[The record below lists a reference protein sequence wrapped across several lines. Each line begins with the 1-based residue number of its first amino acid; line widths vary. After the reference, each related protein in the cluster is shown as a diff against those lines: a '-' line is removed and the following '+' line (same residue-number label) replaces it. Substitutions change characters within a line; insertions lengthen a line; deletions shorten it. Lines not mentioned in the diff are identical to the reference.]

1 MKRVFIFFLLIS
13 PLFSNG
19 QENSLKGFFRTV
31 PHANQE
37 EISTELHSFIQVQ
50 REKFASSKSD
60 IKFLRSLVWE
70 SHKRFLKTYKPY
82 SQFDELFENGQYD
95 CLTGTAFFSLVLE
108 SLQFQY
114 SIIETNYHIFM
125 MIETDKGNVLLETT
139 DRIFGLKTHASEIQN
154 CLSQYKENVLTAST
168 SRAKNFYKYQLNL
181 FQQVKSPQLE
191 GLLYFNQAVVAFNN
205 HEWVLCVDKLGK
217 ARSNYDN
224 PLEEE

>member
-31 PHANQE
+31 PRANQE

-82 SQFDELFENGQYD
+82 SQFDELFENGNYD
-95 CLTGTAFFSLVLE
+95 CLTGTSFFSLVFE
-108 SLQFQY
+108 SLNLPFT
-114 SIIETNYHIFM
+114 IIETNYHIFM

-139 DRIFGLKTHASEIQN
+139 DRVFGLKTHSSEIEN
-154 CLSQYKENVLTAST
+154 CLSQYRENVLTATMLCWRSALR
-168 SRAKNFYKYQLNL
+168 SSVQL
-181 FQQVKSPQLE
+181 
-191 GLLYFNQAVVAFNN
+191 
-205 HEWVLCVDKLGK
+205 
-217 ARSNYDN
+217 
-224 PLEEE
+224 